1 MWCIGL
7 LSRFI
12 YVLYSHHHSVRVVLN
27 PREVLGDARM
37 DRRPAAFAAHRKAI
51 RMDRDQYRLS
61 IFRYRHWTTLI
72 PHASCTILGR
82 GAHIAR
88 AQIQREA
95 NQTASVGDDAR
106 TEVQQTSNRD
116 HLARALTGLA
126 PAGYRRFVVIKRM
139 ANVQT
144 ARQLHNAYPVTQRRR
159 TGQRQNGQIVREE
172 ERAKVRVHQYGGD
185 GDKFLHRGHIVCT
198 KHYRDGAVAVGE
210 IRETICEEELGFV
223 SWRASHLPIDT
234 VGRGKY
240 VALRDQGPTAEVR
253 IGGKRHEHTGRPRY
267 IGRAC
272 LYPVVDAPIWPIR
285 HRTASNHCNHTQTYQ
300 NGTNYR

>member
-139 ANVQT
+139 ANEWRLGSCTTRIRSLSGAGRDSVRMARSFEKKNELKSGCTSTEATVINSCT
-144 ARQLHNAYPVTQRRR
+144 AVISCAPSITVM
-159 TGQRQNGQIVREE
+159 VR
-172 ERAKVRVHQYGGD
+172 
-185 GDKFLHRGHIVCT
+185 
-198 KHYRDGAVAVGE
+198 
-210 IRETICEEELGFV
+210 
-223 SWRASHLPIDT
+223 
-234 VGRGKY
+234 
-240 VALRDQGPTAEVR
+240 
-253 IGGKRHEHTGRPRY
+253 
-267 IGRAC
+267 
-272 LYPVVDAPIWPIR
+272 
-285 HRTASNHCNHTQTYQ
+285 
-300 NGTNYR
+300 